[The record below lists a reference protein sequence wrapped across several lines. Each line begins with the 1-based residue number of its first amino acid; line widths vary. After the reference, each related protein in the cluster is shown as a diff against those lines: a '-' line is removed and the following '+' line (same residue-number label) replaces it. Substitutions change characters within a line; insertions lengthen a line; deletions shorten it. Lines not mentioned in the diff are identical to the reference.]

1 MLALS
6 LSKVL
11 SLPIRFIGTGEKIGN
26 LDLFYPDRMAD
37 RILGMGDV
45 MSLIEKAEEVIDPS
59 MANNM
64 VAKLLRGNFT
74 IDDLMNNL
82 MQIKKLGKMSKILK
96 MIPGLANKVSPEKIE
111 EAERKMAIYEILI
124 SSMTVKERKNPKL
137 LKQASRKKRIME
149 GSGRSAQE
157 YNKLLNDFDQM
168 SKNMTEMAKKV
179 KSGDLSEL
187 NKLGFGS
194 GGF

>member
-1 MLALS
+1 
-6 LSKVL
+6 
-11 SLPIRFIGTGEKIGN
+11 
-26 LDLFYPDRMAD
+26 
-37 RILGMGDV
+37 
-45 MSLIEKAEEVIDPS
+45 
-59 MANNM
+59 
-64 VAKLLRGNFT
+64 
-74 IDDLMNNL
+74 
-82 MQIKKLGKMSKILK
+82 
-96 MIPGLANKVSPEKIE
+96 
-111 EAERKMAIYEILI
+111 MAIYEILI